1 MFIVTFFATHAA
13 SKLSCSVRWTVIFLS
28 VCPVWGLPRL
38 TPAASTFALVL
49 HVQQFQ
55 VQYLSAYLA
64 KVLKL
69 LARAQL
75 KRSSPFFQQGG
86 SNSNHASSP
95 KSRKDGG
102 SGGGGSSSKEKKK
115 RNVQAKD
122 KKTVSLQDFQAE
134 GSAGRTN
141 SQD

>member
-1 MFIVTFFATHAA
+1 MLPQNYLALLDGQ
-13 SKLSCSVRWTVIFLS
+13 LSFSFRFVPFE
-28 VCPVWGLPRL
+28 GLPRL